1 MIAVPMYVRIVAD
14 GAAISIVV
22 HVIGGAMCEHMV
34 VDISES
40 EFEI

>member
-1 MIAVPMYVRIVAD
+1 MFAVPMCVRVVDD

-22 HVIGGAMCEHMV
+22 HVIGGAMCAHMV
-34 VDISES
+34 VVIFES